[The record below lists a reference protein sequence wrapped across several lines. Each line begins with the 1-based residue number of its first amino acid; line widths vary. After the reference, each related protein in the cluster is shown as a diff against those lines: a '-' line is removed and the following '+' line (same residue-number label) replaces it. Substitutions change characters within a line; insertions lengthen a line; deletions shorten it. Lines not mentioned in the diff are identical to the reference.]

1 MLNVTIDGIKLQ
13 VPEGTTILQAAESV
27 GVEIPTLCYLK
38 DLTPEASCRMC
49 LVEIEGMPKLFT
61 ACSTPV
67 AEGNVIFTKSEKV
80 IAARRNVLD
89 LILSTHN
96 ADCFSCAKN
105 GECQLQNLCYEYGV
119 EKTSFAGVKND
130 YPIDDSNEFF
140 TYNPQ
145 QCILCQRCVQVCQN
159 LHGEA
164 VIGVVNRGFKA
175 RVSTPFQN
183 LLKSS
188 NCVSCGN
195 CVSVC
200 PVGALLPK
208 SKERF
213 RSFETK
219 KVHTTCTYCGVG
231 CQLDLIV
238 KDDKVVGAQPLYG
251 PSNKGLMC
259 VKGKF
264 GYNFINHKDRLT
276 KPLIRKDGELV
287 EAEWSEA
294 ISLIAEKIKAIKAES
309 GPDALAGLSSARCSN
324 EDNYVFQ
331 KMMRAA
337 IGTNNVDHCARL

>member
-80 IAARRNVLD
+80 ISARRNVLD

-238 KDDKVVGAQPLYG
+238 KDDKVVGTQPLYG

-294 ISLIAEKIKAIKAES
+294 ISLIADRIKAIKAES